1 MLDSKDYDAVICSHC
16 DYVVLLPRE
25 NKIGNRCYRCPHCG
39 AVVRQ
44 ARYVSMKF
52 IAVAALSAL
61 ILLSATV
68 FTPFMSVS
76 AYGIHAGMSLR
87 DIYTALFPG
96 WLSLLAVFTLLAV
109 VFPLIMLLQI
119 CFYGFLP
126 CIKPGRLAARIYAVC
141 HHFTMIDVF
150 VLGIS
155 VSLVKLVSLTDIT
168 FNSGF
173 FAGML
178 CSALI
183 IWCSSKMPPLRFWGK
198 VMEQSRFDPAGD
210 HIRLDLKAKDQGIVV
225 CRHCGKSFRPGKTC
239 CCPRCGAAVSAR
251 NHDCRLS
258 CLLLLLAA
266 GVLYLPANLYP
277 IMFTDYLGSS
287 LGSNIL
293 SGVVSMWEM
302 DSYFVAIVIFIASLC
317 IPVFKIISLGFL
329 LWKLRK
335 QAAYKYIKRYARLY
349 RWVAFIGKWSMIDVF
364 VVIIMS
370 TIVRMGGMLT
380 IAPGVAIICFC
391 MVVII
396 TIFAAE
402 EFDERLLW
410 DQEAP

>member
-1 MLDSKDYDAVICSHC
+1 MLDKKDYDAVICSHC
-16 DYVVLLPRE
+16 DCIVLLPGE
-25 NKIGNRCYRCPHCG
+25 QYIGRRRYCCPHCG

-44 ARYVSMKF
+44 ARYVSMR
-52 IAVAALSAL
+52 ILAMTALSAL
-61 ILLSATV
+61 ILLLATV

-76 AYGIHAGMSLR
+76 AYSIHAGMSLP
-87 DIYTALFPG
+87 DIYTALFPA
-96 WLSLLAVFTLLAV
+96 WLPLLLVFTLLAV

-126 CIKPGRLAARIYAVC
+126 CKKPGRLAARIYAVC

-183 IWCSSKMPPLRFWGK
+183 IWCSVKMPPLRFWGK
-198 VMEQSRFDPAGD
+198 VMEQSRFDLAGGK
-210 HIRLDLKAKDQGIVV
+210 IRLDLKAKDQGIVV
-225 CRHCGKSFRPGKTC
+225 CRRCGKFFRPGETP
-239 CCPRCGAAVSAR
+239 CCPRCGAAASFR
-251 NHDCRLS
+251 SRGCRS
-258 CLLLLLAA
+258 CCFLLLLAA
-266 GVLYLPANLYP
+266 AVLYIPANLYP

-302 DSYFVAIVIFIASLC
+302 DSYFVAVVIFIASLC

-329 LWKLRK
+329 LCKLK
-335 QAAYKYIKRYARLY
+335 KKAAYKYIKRYSTLY
-349 RWVAFIGKWSMIDVF
+349 RCVAFIGKWSMIDVF

-380 IAPGVAIICFC
+380 IAPGIAIICFC

-402 EFDERLLW
+402 EFDERFLW
-410 DQEAP
+410 DLEAP